1 MVQPE
6 TLLNLPQGASQPQ
19 FSPDVALIAYVEN
32 GSVWVT
38 TVAAGGTAVSVGP
51 GANPQWHPDGWLS
64 CLRETDGTTRVWR
77 HDYLAEEEPTPVTP
91 EDLSVGAYAWSPDG
105 LTLAVFEGRALQRPQ
120 VTKPGAIWLLDAG
133 SGESLQRIE
142 PPAAPQLLLGGLAWS
157 PDGQNIAWSIAFEV
171 EGRRSAQREMRLLN
185 VADGSIRRVMP
196 VGACQA
202 TVPSWRPDRQALAFA
217 ATPHPYG
224 FHALFSL
231 ATWNLRDASVRYR
244 TRDPFMLALG
254 GNTPAWSPDGQTIY
268 VAGYNGTITRQLY
281 AISLQNGALTQLTHG
296 SSNHSAPALSSDGRW
311 LACVVEAPDRL
322 TEIWLVATDGSE
334 SRQVTQANR
343 QLDTVA
349 GVERLESEVVR
360 WRSLDG
366 LEIEGLLLYP
376 PGFGPDRPPPT
387 PLPTIVYPHG
397 GPINSTPRRL
407 LGDDPLHFTGQRFLV
422 AHGYLGFLPDYRS
435 SGIYGW
441 EAYQQMLTGHDNNT
455 RLDAADIISGVDH
468 LIAAG
473 LADPMRLGLRG
484 HSNGASLANWLI
496 TQTNRFAAA
505 VSVEGPTDLVAA
517 AKATAPNDI
526 AELEYGGS
534 VEDVPENYRA
544 ASPLT
549 YAAQARTP
557 LLLFEGEPMAGMEQG
572 KPFCDALAAAGV
584 EVEYVFYA
592 GEGHLFRKQENQ
604 IDYLRRM
611 LEWFDRHLRDR

>member
-1 MVQPE
+1 M
-6 TLLNLPQGASQPQ
+6 
-19 FSPDVALIAYVEN
+19 
-32 GSVWVT
+32 
-38 TVAAGGTAVSVGP
+38 
-51 GANPQWHPDGWLS
+51 
-64 CLRETDGTTRVWR
+64 
-77 HDYLAEEEPTPVTP
+77 
-91 EDLSVGAYAWSPDG
+91 
-105 LTLAVFEGRALQRPQ
+105 
-120 VTKPGAIWLLDAG
+120 
-133 SGESLQRIE
+133 
-142 PPAAPQLLLGGLAWS
+142 
-157 PDGQNIAWSIAFEV
+157 
-171 EGRRSAQREMRLLN
+171 
-185 VADGSIRRVMP
+185 
-196 VGACQA
+196 
-202 TVPSWRPDRQALAFA
+202 
-217 ATPHPYG
+217 
-224 FHALFSL
+224 
-231 ATWNLRDASVRYR
+231 
-244 TRDPFMLALG
+244 
-254 GNTPAWSPDGQTIY
+254 
-268 VAGYNGTITRQLY
+268 
-281 AISLQNGALTQLTHG
+281 
-296 SSNHSAPALSSDGRW
+296 
-311 LACVVEAPDRL
+311 
-322 TEIWLVATDGSE
+322 
-334 SRQVTQANR
+334 
-343 QLDTVA
+343 
-349 GVERLESEVVR
+349 
-360 WRSLDG
+360 
-366 LEIEGLLLYP
+366 
-376 PGFGPDRPPPT
+376 
-387 PLPTIVYPHG
+387 
-397 GPINSTPRRL
+397 

-441 EAYQQMLTGHDNNT
+441 EAYQQMHTGHDNNT